1 MSGTVGTG
9 GTGISLSLLH
19 AHAHLSQ
26 HKKMVVPVVP
36 PVPRLS
42 IKGARQRQSMNASTY
57 THTLM
62 IKRPVQRHLFGL
74 REGRGYNVEHGNA
87 GPRIFN
93 INLNTEH

>member
-9 GTGISLSLLH
+9 GTGISLSLLP

-36 PVPRLS
+36 PMPRLS

-74 REGRGYNVEHGNA
+74 REGRGYFVYQGSR
-87 GPRIFN
+87 GCGTLN
-93 INLNTEH
+93 INMNA

>member
-19 AHAHLSQ
+19 AHAHLSR

-36 PVPRLS
+36 PAQRLS

-62 IKRPVQRHLFGL
+62 VKAPVLGSLLKSLILKGL
-74 REGRGYNVEHGNA
+74 
-87 GPRIFN
+87 
-93 INLNTEH
+93 